1 MSDQSPSG
9 AGNASVKFEAGS
21 PVGEEAK
28 RSLLTAGG
36 VLGAIAMTSC
46 CIMPLALFSL
56 GVTGAW
62 IGNLAALYPY
72 KWAFF
77 LVTAGFLGF
86 GFYKVYRPPKLVA
99 CEPGSYCGSPL
110 SDRINKIAL
119 WSATILVVAA
129 IAFPYIAPALLES

>member
-1 MSDQSPSG
+1 MYDRSTSH
-9 AGNASVKFEAGS
+9 AGDASVDNAAKS
-21 PVGEEAK
+21 PVIEETK
-28 RSLLTAGG
+28 RSLLTFGG
-36 VLGAIAMTSC
+36 VTGAVAMTSC

-119 WSATILVVAA
+119 WSAAILVVAA

>member
-1 MSDQSPSG
+1 MSDQSTSS
-9 AGNASVKFEAGS
+9 AGNATARFEAS
-21 PVGEEAK
+21 SQVGEETK
-28 RSLLTAGG
+28 TSFMSAGG
-36 VLGAIAMTSC
+36 LLGALAMTSC

-86 GFYKVYRPPKLVA
+86 GFHRVYRRPKIIA
-99 CEPGSYCGSPL
+99 SETGSYCGSPR

-119 WSATILVVAA
+119 WSATLITAVAM
-129 IAFPYIAPALLES
+129 AFPYIAPVLLES